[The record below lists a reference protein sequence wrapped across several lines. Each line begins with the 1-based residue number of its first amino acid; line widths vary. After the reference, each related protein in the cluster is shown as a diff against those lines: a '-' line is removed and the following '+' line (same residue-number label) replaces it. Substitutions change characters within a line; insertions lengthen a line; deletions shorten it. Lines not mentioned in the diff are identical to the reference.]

1 MLKKHIYLPLE
12 ILPRELNSKI
22 LLSLFAAK
30 KKYISHEREERET
43 KINKK

>member
-30 KKYISHEREERET
+30 KNIEFIWGPNSQL
-43 KINKK
+43 IIFC